1 MAQHGSKITGGLNFH
16 TLIINNGISNP
27 AGQNIG
33 VSLCGSSTVHNQI
46 GIFSV
51 QVGNVTITSQFGIVG
66 GEDNLLNLQ
75 DRIISAV
82 ESLTG
87 NFGSGEL
94 VNKVEAVF
102 YRRSHQCNVV
112 LQVNIVVESDIGNI
126 GSQRPSLVGSTHR
139 GLHTQLSIGR
149 NQNNI
154 ALHVHSPIAVVSSG
168 TRSESISRIESIERI
183 VDKLGGD
190 SHATK
195 ITLGRAGAK
204 AVGDAS
210 NLAFATVHIHAISV
224 GEIDLVSCTA
234 ESLLVLRSIFLTG
247 EHDGNVTVSIGNK
260 IIVFFIAAYEGESC
274 ESNSKKCVLF
284 HFVLQILKVKNQWC
298 GC

>member
-1 MAQHGSKITGGLNFH
+1 M
-16 TLIINNGISNP
+16 
-27 AGQNIG
+27 
-33 VSLCGSSTVHNQI
+33 
-46 GIFSV
+46 
-51 QVGNVTITSQFGIVG
+51 TITSQFGIVG

-75 DRIISAV
+75 DRVISAV

-102 YRRSHQCNVV
+102 HRRSHQGNVV

-126 GSQRPSLVGSTHR
+126 GGQRPSLVGGSHR
-139 GLHTQLSIGR
+139 SLDTQLSIGG
-149 NQNNI
+149 NQNYLF
-154 ALHVHSPIAVVSSG
+154 LHFHSPIAVVSGG
-168 TRSESISRIESIERI
+168 TRSESISRIEGIERI
-183 VDKLGGD
+183 VDELGGD
-190 SHATK
+190 GYATK
-195 ITLGRAGAK
+195 IALGRAGAK
-204 AVGDAS
+204 TIGNAG
-210 NLAFATVHIHAISV
+210 NLASATVHKHEVSV
-224 GEIDLVSCTA
+224 GEINLVSCTA

-274 ESNSKKCVLF
+274 KSNSKKCVLF